1 MQQDML
7 NCATGQFA
15 LLRPGANPR
24 QSLRAWDAADEYLI
38 SLINESFSHQP
49 LTLFNDQ
56 FGALAIA
63 LEPQVETWVNDSF
76 CAKSALL
83 LNQQRNQQISRFAL
97 ASPLDNW
104 PQQTSLGVMKLPKNL
119 SYLHH
124 LLAGCAKSNISKVL
138 IAGMMKHLPKNI
150 LGHLQKYGSVKRHP
164 FKKKATIYELDITQV
179 SACPYPKSNQLAG
192 IDLISHA
199 NVFGRDK
206 LDPGAQFFI
215 EHIKALPVA
224 HRVADLCCGSGIL
237 GLKYM
242 QHHSSVEHSI
252 TMEFFDE
259 SFMAVKSAELSW
271 EKNQLS
277 GDVSFHWNDGLKQ
290 NNDQKYD
297 LILCNPPFHE
307 EHTVGDHIA
316 KRLFKDAKRQLTSN
330 GKLIV
335 VGNRHLG
342 YHVSLK
348 SYFKNVKQ
356 IAANGKFILL
366 SAHA

>member
-1 MQQDML
+1 ML
-7 NCATGQFA
+7 DCATGQYA

-38 SLINESFSHQP
+38 SLIHESFSHQP

-63 LEPQVETWVNDSF
+63 LEPQVKTWINDSF
-76 CAKSALL
+76 CAKSALQI
-83 LNQQRNQQISRFAL
+83 NQQQNEQTSLITQ

-104 PQQTSLGVMKLPKNL
+104 PQQPSLGVMKLPKNL

-124 LLAGCAKSNISKVL
+124 LLEGCAKSNISKVL

-150 LGHLQKYGSVKRHP
+150 LGYLQKFGGVKRHP
-164 FKKKATIYELDITQV
+164 FKKKATIYELDIKQITP
-179 SACPYPKSNQLAG
+179 SLYPKSNQLAG
-192 IDLISHA
+192 MDLVSHA

-215 EHIKALPVA
+215 ENIKSLPLA
-224 HRVADLCCGSGIL
+224 HHVADLCCGSGIL

-242 QHHSSVEHSI
+242 QHHLVAENSI
-252 TMEFFDE
+252 KMEFFDE

-271 EKNQLS
+271 AKNNLN
-277 GDVSFHWNDGLKQ
+277 GEASFHWNDGLDQ
-290 NNDQKYD
+290 ENNQKYD

-307 EHTVGDHIA
+307 EHTVGDHIS
-316 KRLFKDAKRQLTSN
+316 KRLFKDAKQQLKSS

-348 SYFKNVKQ
+348 TYFKNVKQ

>member
-1 MQQDML
+1 ML
-7 NCATGQFA
+7 DCATGQYT

-38 SLINESFSHQP
+38 AFINESFSRQS

-56 FGALAIA
+56 FGALGIA
-63 LEPQVETWVNDSF
+63 LEPQVKTWVNDSF
-76 CAKSALL
+76 CAKSALQ
-83 LNQQRNQQISRFAL
+83 LNQQHNKQHPSFPL
-97 ASPLDNW
+97 LSPLDSR
-104 PQQTSLGVMKLPKNL
+104 PQQPSLGVMKLPKNL
-119 SYLHH
+119 SYLHQ
-124 LLAGCAKSNISKVL
+124 LLEGCANSNISKVL
-138 IAGMMKHLPKNI
+138 IAGMMKHLPKNV
-150 LGHLQKYGSVKRHP
+150 LGYLQKFGSVKRHP
-164 FKKKATIYELDITQV
+164 FKKKATIYELDLKQI
-179 SACPYPKSNQLAG
+179 APCPYPKSNQLAG
-192 IDLISHA
+192 MDLISHA

-215 EHIKALPVA
+215 EHIKALPTA
-224 HRVADLCCGSGIL
+224 QRAADLCCGSGIL

-242 QHHSSVEHSI
+242 QQHSSAEHSI
-252 TMEFFDE
+252 NMEFFDE

-271 EKNQLS
+271 AKNKLN
-277 GDVSFHWNDGLKQ
+277 GETSFHWNDGLDQ
-290 NNDQKYD
+290 SNDQKYD

-316 KRLFKDAKRQLTSN
+316 KRLFKDAKQQLKSN

-348 SYFKNVKQ
+348 SYFKHVVQ
-356 IAANGKFILL
+356 IASNGKFILL
-366 SAHA
+366 RAHA